1 MPGYRLRMSRLFVA
15 GIGVGV
21 VIGLFASGLRTS
33 SSEPPAA
40 GAYSESSVARQTILD
55 RQENGH
61 FYVNALVNDLP
72 VRFVVDTG
80 ASLVALTVSDAER
93 LGIPFSRRDF
103 IVIGRGASG
112 DIRGTE
118 VTLERVSLDG
128 KNVSEVKA
136 MICDGLDISLLGQNF
151 LSRLGTMHVQGD
163 QMILG

>member
-1 MPGYRLRMSRLFVA
+1 MFAIVIC
-15 GIGVGV
+15 IGVA
-21 VIGLFASGLRTS
+21 IGLFASGLSTQPS
-33 SSEPPAA
+33 PAPAA
-40 GAYSESSVARQTILD
+40 GAYSESSTARQTILD

-61 FYVNALVNDLP
+61 FYVDAVVNDLP

-93 LGIPFSRRDF
+93 LGIPFSERDF
-103 IVIGRGASG
+103 TVIGRGASG
-112 DIRGTE
+112 DVRGTE

-128 KNVSEVKA
+128 KSVSEVRA
-136 MICDGLDISLLGQNF
+136 MICEGLDISLLGQNF